1 MLLDN
6 KRNPFA
12 RAAPAGMEN
21 KQPQGILNIEA
32 PTAPAVQD
40 DPSVVE
46 QGAGMV
52 KDKALD
58 VAVNKGTE
66 MATSALSSAMAPAA
80 AGSLGSGALGAAGA
94 GSAVTGAAG
103 AAGAAGKG
111 GAAAAGAGGAGLMA
125 AAAPMAAPLLI
136 GGLLAKKLFS

>member
-66 MATSALSSAMAPAA
+66 MATSAVTKAA
-80 AGSLGSGALGAAGA
+80 AG
-94 GSAVTGAAG
+94 
-103 AAGAAGKG
+103 AGKG
-111 GAAAAGAGGAGLMA
+111 GAAALPGSTGLMA

>member
-46 QGAGMV
+46 QGVGMV

-66 MATSALSSAMAPAA
+66 MATSAVTKAA
-80 AGSLGSGALGAAGA
+80 AG
-94 GSAVTGAAG
+94 
-103 AAGAAGKG
+103 AGKG
-111 GAAAAGAGGAGLMA
+111 GAAAGAAGGAASTGLMA